1 MTATLSRN
9 PARRSAQAALPAVS
23 QLPRDRVGELPRDLL
38 VADSRSAPASGG
50 GLRRRYGAVHWITRS
65 DDLVAALQHQSRMP
79 VIPVGQALTDLKLL
93 TAEELQKALELQK
106 QLGVKVPLGELL
118 VGTGHISRQDLQIA
132 LAYKMGF
139 PFVDVTRFAVEPT
152 ALMKVPLALAR
163 RLKALPLLTLDGS
176 LVVAAADPANPM
188 MIAELEFA
196 CEGRVSAAVAD
207 VADLARVIP
216 EIYDRLGIGYAR
228 GAGGTARA
236 SDSPQALSDLLG
248 ELQGGDETADDKAG
262 AAIEHSDNTLV
273 RLVNSIIIDAHNQGA
288 SDIHI
293 ETHPG
298 RRKVRIRLRKDGRLL
313 PYMELSNS
321 YRAAIVA
328 RIKIM
333 CDLDISERR
342 LPQDGKIDFSKFS
355 PQHRI
360 ELRVATVPTRNGAE
374 DVVLRLLT
382 EMKPRRLDDL
392 GLTGDNLKLLQQVL
406 QRPHGMLL
414 CVGPTGVGKTTTLHA
429 ILGYINTPDR
439 KIWTAE
445 DPIEIS
451 NPDLRQVQVQ
461 PKIGWTFAKALRSLL
476 RADPDVIMVGEIRD
490 LETAQ
495 MAVEASLTGHLVLS
509 TLHTNSAAETVTRL
523 LDMGMD
529 PFGFADSLIAVLSQR
544 LVRTLCTECRVSEPM
559 PADFAEEL
567 VADYRRPI
575 PPALRPQPD
584 ELLAQWTQQY
594 GQGGQLMRYHPVGCE
609 ACGKTG
615 YKGRM
620 AVFELMATGPKLR
633 HLIQTG
639 KSAAELAQAAM
650 EEGHL
655 RLMRQ
660 DGILKVLAGLTTI
673 DEVRSSCVE

>member
-1 MTATLSRN
+1 MSATVSRVLG
-9 PARRSAQAALPAVS
+9 ARKSHPDLPAVS
-23 QLPRDRVGELPRDLL
+23 QLPPDASVPIPSSLMMAGPVG
-38 VADSRSAPASGG
+38 SAVHHS
-50 GLRRRYGAVHWITRS
+50 LRQYGAIRWITRP
-65 DDLVAALQHQSRMP
+65 DELARALNQQVRMP
-79 VIPVGQALTDLKLL
+79 IIPVGQALTDLKMLSP
-93 TAEELQKALELQK
+93 EELQQALELQK

-118 VGTGHISRQDLQIA
+118 VNTGHISRQDLQVA

-139 PFVDVTRFAVEPT
+139 PFVDVTRFTVEPT

-163 RLKALPLLTLDGS
+163 RLKALPLMTLDGT
-176 LVVAAADPANPM
+176 LVVAAADPSNPM
-188 MIAELEFA
+188 MAAELEFA

-207 VADLARVIP
+207 AGDLARAIP

-228 GAGGTARA
+228 NTPAGRSA
-236 SDSPQALSDLLG
+236 DSPQALSDLLG
-248 ELQGGDETADDKAG
+248 ELHGGEDAVEDKGAG
-262 AAIEHSDNTLV
+262 AIEHSDNTLV
-273 RLVNSIIIDAHNQGA
+273 RLVNSVIIDAHTQGA

-293 ETHPG
+293 ETYPG
-298 RRKVRIRLRKDGRLL
+298 RRKVRIRLRKDGRLV

-360 ELRVATVPTRNGAE
+360 ELRVATMPTRGGAE

-382 EMKPRRLDDL
+382 EMKPRFIGDL
-392 GLTGDNLKLLQQVL
+392 GLTDDNLKLLQQVL
-406 QRPHGMLL
+406 QRPHGLVL

-429 ILGYINTPDR
+429 ILGYINTPER

-529 PFGFADSLIAVLSQR
+529 PFGFADSLVAVLSQR
-544 LVRTLCTECRVSEPM
+544 LVRTLCTQCRVAEEM
-559 PADFAEEL
+559 PEDFAEEL
-567 VADYRRPI
+567 VADYRRPM
-575 PPALRPQPD
+575 PASLRPQPD
-584 ELLAQWTQQY
+584 DLLAQWKQEY
-594 GQGGQLMRYHPVGCE
+594 GQQGRLMRYHPVGCA
-609 ACGKTG
+609 ACGGTG

-639 KSAAELAQAAM
+639 KPATELAQAAM
-650 EEGHL
+650 EEGNLH
-655 RLMRQ
+655 LMRQ
-660 DGILKVLAGLTTI
+660 DGILKVLAGLTTV
-673 DEVRSSCVE
+673 DEVRANCVE